1 MNEKELRKKIR
12 EELKQ
17 NHEEHKR
24 KLKTEQ
30 FSNIKDTSRDLYH
43 SEHQQDYQKEAI
55 IRAIEEEICSQYPE
69 MVECANHLGEI
80 RWLTPLELNEEFE
93 FYPLEISFFRKI
105 INRFTKA
112 SRIEIPDTDEW
123 KKYIKQLRTDMIKDV
138 QNRIKQFKNQQAEAQ
153 KHRHSD
159 IEAKIYEEEV
169 DKFYKAKKGYKKYKN
184 HLGEFRWMTKEEA
197 ENQDEFY
204 EEEPSLIKIWLIRLS
219 IVLSIIIIFFSTW
232 IYFSNRKS
240 EPKGYLLI
248 QGKTNRGSLYVD
260 KNLAGGFKY
269 NVPYPIVAGEHNI
282 SFIRNGYITIPNQ
295 QQVFIEKDD
304 TVTMHFDFQEETT
317 ATMGFLKVRS
327 GSVDS
332 RIYIDDDFYGN
343 ISGRDYIAIEP
354 GNHIIRLDAQGYI
367 ADPIEQRFKIGI
379 NDTIKLTFTMR
390 SHKNRRILDS
400 EHAAARLGLIE
411 VRSNVKNADI
421 YINGEKTEY
430 KTDYVLQ
437 KLDYGQYAISV
448 KKQGY
453 QTYPDER
460 VVRVNSDNTRSIV
473 SFTLSSTTTMV
484 TLRTQPVKGEI
495 FINGKPVGIGEFKG
509 SLPIGEHEVSFGEI
523 PFYKEP
529 VVQKITITHEHEN
542 EFIFDYTT
550 SLNMLFS
557 NKEITPSGLG
567 ERIKRGHV
575 FNNFNLIVDN
585 ENGPEIKTNENIN
598 EQIWYLGYTFQY
610 RNPPGKDALLFEL
623 TIPPNFDLSQLLNLK
638 LWIYQ
643 SGNNYPIVV
652 RGKAYYQIIVNGNT
666 FRERVL
672 PKYSIKEIG
681 ENHFEKFPINEYLR
695 IGKNTIF
702 ISTTDNTSEEVA
714 LWKIAIN

>member
-1 MNEKELRKKIR
+1 MDERELRKKIR

-17 NHEEHKR
+17 NHEEHKK
-24 KLKTEQ
+24 KLKTGQ
-30 FSNIKDTSRDLYH
+30 FSRKKDTNRDLYH

-93 FYPLEISFFRKI
+93 FYPLDISFFQKI
-105 INRFTKA
+105 INKFSKA
-112 SRIEIPDTDEW
+112 SRIKIPDTDEW
-123 KKYIKQLRTDMIKDV
+123 KEFVKQLRADMIKDV
-138 QNRIKQFKNQQAEAQ
+138 QNRIKLFKNQQAEAQ
-153 KHRHSD
+153 KHKHSA

-169 DKFYKAKKGYKKYKN
+169 DKFYKVKKGYKKYKN

-204 EEEPSLIKIWLIRLS
+204 EEEPSLIKIWLIRFS
-219 IVLSIIIIFFSTW
+219 IAFGIILIFLSTW
-232 IYFSNRKS
+232 IYFSHLKS

-248 QGKTNRGSLYVD
+248 QGKPNRGSLYVD
-260 KNLAGGFKY
+260 KNLAVGFKY
-269 NVPYPIVAGEHNI
+269 NVPYPIAAGEHDI
-282 SFIRNGYITIPNQ
+282 SFIRNGYVTIPNQ

-304 TVTMHFDFQEETT
+304 TVSMQFDFQEETT

-332 RIYIDDDFYGN
+332 RMYIDEEFYGN
-343 ISGRDYIAIEP
+343 VSSRDYIAIKP

-367 ADPIEQRFKIGI
+367 ADPIEQRFEIGI
-379 NDTIKLTFTMR
+379 NDTIELTFTMR
-390 SHKNRRILDS
+390 SIKNRRILDS
-400 EHAAARLGLIE
+400 EHAAARLGLVE

-437 KLDYGQYAISV
+437 KLDYGQYTISV

-460 VVRVNSDNTRSIV
+460 IVRINSDNTRSIV

-484 TLRTQPVKGEI
+484 TLHTQPVEGEI

-523 PFYKEP
+523 PFYKKP
-529 VVQKITITHEHEN
+529 VVQKIMITHEHEN
-542 EFIFDYTT
+542 KFIFDYTT
-550 SLNMLFS
+550 SLNMHFS

-567 ERIKRGHV
+567 ERIIRGHV

-585 ENGPEIKTNENIN
+585 ENGPELKSNKSIN

-610 RNPPGKDALLFEL
+610 RNPPGSDALLFEF
-623 TIPPNFDLSQLLNLK
+623 TIPPNFDLSQPLNLK
-638 LWIYQ
+638 VWIYQ

-672 PKYSIKEIG
+672 PKYSIKEIS

-695 IGKNTIF
+695 LGKNRIF

>member
-17 NHEEHKR
+17 NHEEYKKR
-24 KLKTEQ
+24 LRTEQ
-30 FSNIKDTSRDLYH
+30 FSNKKDTSRDLYH

-69 MVECANHLGEI
+69 MVECENHLGEI

-93 FYPLEISFFRKI
+93 FYPLEISFFQKI
-105 INRFTKA
+105 INKFSKA

-123 KKYIKQLRTDMIKDV
+123 KEYVKQLRADMTEDV
-138 QNRIKQFKNQQAEAQ
+138 QTRIIRFKEHQAKAQ
-153 KHRHSD
+153 KDRHSD

-169 DKFYKAKKGYKKYKN
+169 DRFYKAKKGYKKYKN

-204 EEEPSLIKIWLIRLS
+204 EEEPSLLQTWLIRLS
-219 IVLSIIIIFFSTW
+219 IVFGIIIIITGAW
-232 IYFSNRKS
+232 IYITSNKS

-248 QGKTNRGSLYVD
+248 QGNPNRGSLYVD
-260 KNLAGGFKY
+260 KNLAAGFKY
-269 NVPYPIVAGEHNI
+269 NVPYPIAAGEHDI
-282 SFIRNGYITIPNQ
+282 SFIRNGYVTIPNQ

-304 TVTMHFDFQEETT
+304 TVSVHFDFEEEKT
-317 ATMGFLKVRS
+317 ATMGFVKVRS
-327 GSVDS
+327 GLVES

-354 GNHIIRLDAQGYI
+354 GKHVIRLDAQGYI
-367 ADPIEQRFKIGI
+367 ANPIEQRFEIGI
-379 NDTIKLTFTMR
+379 NDTIELTFTMR
-390 SHKNRRILDS
+390 SDKNRHIMDS
-400 EHAAARLGLIE
+400 EHSAARLGLIE

-437 KLDYGQYAISV
+437 KLNYGQYAISV

-460 VVRVNSDNTRSIV
+460 VVKVNRENTRGIV
-473 SFTLSSTTTMV
+473 NFTLSSTTTMV
-484 TLRTQPVKGEI
+484 TLRTQPVEGEI
-495 FINGKPVGIGEFKG
+495 FINGKPVGVGEFKG
-509 SLPIGEHEVSFGEI
+509 SLPIGEHEVSFGDI
-523 PFYKEP
+523 PFYKKP
-529 VVQKITITHEHEN
+529 VIQKITITHEREN
-542 EFIFDYTT
+542 EFVFDYTT

-557 NKEITPSGLG
+557 NREITPSGLG
-567 ERIKRGHV
+567 ERIIQGHV
-575 FNNFNLIVDN
+575 FNNLNLIADN
-585 ENGPEIKTNENIN
+585 ENGPKLKTNKSIN

-610 RNPPGKDALLFEL
+610 RNPPGCDALLFEF
-623 TIPPNFDLSQLLNLK
+623 TIPPTIDLSQPLNLK
-638 LWIYQ
+638 VWIYR

-652 RGKAYYQIIVNGNT
+652 RGNAYYQIIVNGNT

-672 PKYSIKEIG
+672 PKYSIKEIS
-681 ENHFEKFPINEYLR
+681 ENHFEKFAINEYLHT
-695 IGKNTIF
+695 GKNTIF

-714 LWKIAIN
+714 LWKITIN